1 MFTRT
6 AKDENSALLESSEIR
21 RMAKLQQEYMVDHP
35 VGNKVSKL
43 VTVVLQPNG
52 IDLNDIRTEVYM
64 ISD

>member
-1 MFTRT
+1 
-6 AKDENSALLESSEIR
+6 
-21 RMAKLQQEYMVDHP
+21 MVDHP